1 MATLFD
7 EKVWPALG
15 SEVLGRSGGFRRVKI
30 KSKTKGEVFCWGLE
44 GERDGE
50 EGERDGEEG
59 ERDGEE
65 GERDG
70 E

>member
-1 MATLFD
+1 MVTLFD

-15 SEVLGRSGGFRRVKI
+15 SEVLGRSWGFRGVKI

-50 EGERDGEEG
+50 EGERDGE
-59 ERDGEE
+59 
-65 GERDG
+65 
-70 E
+70 